1 MALPSIDVDSMNLD
15 QVRQALRAI
24 ESAFTIYNGNVDLM
38 EMGCAG
44 TTYETWRRLRER
56 LRRNNDT
63 PKVVGNVKA

>member
-24 ESAFTIYNGNVDLM
+24 ESAFMIYNGNVDLI
-38 EMGCAG
+38 EMGRAG

-56 LRRNNDT
+56 LRRSSGM
-63 PKVVGNVKA
+63 PKVVGDVKA